1 MLSMSIAQGAL
12 VAVAVGGRVRRFG
25 EGVLRL

>member
-1 MLSMSIAQGAL
+1 MSIAQGAL